1 MFGKESKIKKFPY
14 LAYSPNIIEYFAI
27 IGYPEKIIPQILDSG
42 ASQNGIKYSPTLL
55 SFINSN
61 TDFGLIDNELI
72 IGQVYP
78 DIPLPIKKEENMDIP
93 SPSSVIYSFCFDT
106 TDGKDK
112 LFHVCFAYK
121 YYEKYTYGQF
131 GDYYIPKAFVII
143 SQYNYFTLFKYI
155 CEFLYNLIYDK
166 RNKINTIPLEI
177 VIYNIVNFIPS
188 PINYELH
195 LNIFD
200 GCCDEG
206 VVQLGILSGYP
217 YLQFDLCEIF
227 NLLPLNMILEIY
239 IFSVLEQSI
248 LFFSSNLEIL
258 NMVMF
263 IIYTLNYP
271 CNDSPYFWHIVSVSE
286 KNFVEENK
294 YVGKIM
300 VSMLGVNTT
309 YREDIDTSVF
319 EKYHFVVDIDNKK
332 FFLKK
337 AIEDL
342 DDEEED
348 YNKLQNLFL
357 YIENIFK
364 DIDKDKDKEKK
375 NPDSIFLKQFI
386 QRIKKFLESFLKK
399 TIPEFNG
406 KNKYVDFFRTSK
418 DIMNNNK
425 IIQELFYDFC
435 LNILMVFYQEN
446 ILNSTFEKLIKDK
459 DEECE
464 KRIKIITNLK
474 DEIQMDKDEKEFCRL
489 YRKAIKYKI
498 YFENFIRNSDSIEI
512 FKIPLIFSEEFINI
526 KTKDPSNKII
536 NRLSLFTIIDSLY
549 SNNKPQILNITLN
562 NIISEYHET
571 LKNYFKHLFV
581 EEKNKKCEE
590 SKKPISDKNNKI
602 RNQRQLFVLNKKIIN
617 KYIYLLNNIY
627 EAEELSEL
635 FPSIQIQ
642 KEYIITKI
650 NRSCMINTIQNS
662 LEKQNLLDLIDYL
675 IYALVII
682 YAISFPLHSYEKM
695 LCYLEKLISSLGKAK
710 FFIRQHTYILI
721 KSLYKFYLI
730 NKKQGIYPQINYPN
744 VKMFYYML
752 NIFIKKKLII
762 PNDEIMSILSEFFD
776 KTINKENEINGSKIA
791 NINNNDDKFQIEKG
805 KNFICF
811 MKHCFTSK
819 KTFKSNTMIKAAMK
833 ENKSCNI
840 VISTSKKK
848 LQPTVEIKINEY
860 IYSSEFFAPKKIYK
874 LIQSTFNQFFDKDEL
889 GMSKLKVK
897 DVRDVISN
905 LIQYGLELN
914 NQNNEIIPIEFLVH
928 TLYLFKD
935 HEKKYG
941 INNK

>member
-1 MFGKESKIKKFPY
+1 MFGKDCKIKKYPY

-27 IGYPEKIIPQILDSG
+27 IGYPEKIIPQILDG
-42 ASQNGIKYSPTLL
+42 GTGPNGIKYSPTLL

-78 DIPLPIKKEENMDIP
+78 DIPQALKKEENIPIP

-121 YYEKYTYGQF
+121 YYEKYKYGQF

-155 CEFLYNLIYDK
+155 CENFYNLIYDK
-166 RNKINTIPLEI
+166 MNKKRSIPIEI

-188 PINYELH
+188 PINFELH
-195 LNIFD
+195 LNLFD
-200 GCCDEG
+200 GCNDEG
-206 VVQLGILSGYP
+206 VVQLGLLSAYP
-217 YLQFDLCEIF
+217 YLQFDLCGIF
-227 NLLPLNMILEIY
+227 DLLPLNMILEIY

-248 LFFSSNLEIL
+248 LFFSSNLEML

-263 IIYTLNYP
+263 IIYILNYP

-348 YNKLQNLFL
+348 YNKLQYLFL

-364 DIDKDKDKEKK
+364 DLDKDKEKK
-375 NPDSIFLKQFI
+375 ITDSIFLKQFI
-386 QRIKKFLESFLKK
+386 QRIKKFLENFLKK
-399 TIPEFNG
+399 NPEFNPHG
-406 KNKYVDFFRTSK
+406 KNKYVDFFKASK

-435 LNILMVFYQEN
+435 LNILMIFYQEN
-446 ILNSTFEKLIKDK
+446 ILNSTFEKIIKDK
-459 DEECE
+459 DEEFI
-464 KRIKIITNLK
+464 KRIKMIINLK
-474 DEIQMDKDEKEFCRL
+474 DEIQMDKNEKEFCRL

-498 YFENFIRNSDSIEI
+498 YFENFIRNSDAIDI

-526 KTKDPSNKII
+526 KTKDPSNKIV
-536 NRLSLFTIIDSLY
+536 NRLSLFSIMDSLY
-549 SNNKPQILNITLN
+549 SNNKTQILNITLN
-562 NIISEYHET
+562 NIISEYAET
-571 LKNYFKHLFV
+571 LNKYFNHLFD
-581 EEKNKKCEE
+581 EEKNKNSEE
-590 SKKPISDKNNKI
+590 SSIAPSDRIIQKKS
-602 RNQRQLFVLNKKIIN
+602 QRQLFILNKKVMN
-617 KYIYLLNNIY
+617 KYIYLLNNNY
-627 EAEELSEL
+627 DEEDLSEI
-635 FPSIQIQ
+635 FPSINI
-642 KEYIITKI
+642 KKKYNITNI
-650 NRSCMINTIQNS
+650 DRSCMINTIQNS
-662 LEKQNLLDLIDYL
+662 LDKQNLLELTDYL
-675 IYALVII
+675 VYALAII
-682 YAISFPLHSYEKM
+682 YAISFSLHSYTKM
-695 LCYLEKLISSLGKAK
+695 LGYLEKLISSLGRIK

-721 KSLYKFYLI
+721 KSLYKLYLI
-730 NKKQGIYPQINYPN
+730 NKKQNIYPQINYQN
-744 VKMFYYML
+744 VKMFFYML
-752 NIFIKKKLII
+752 NIFIKKKLIV
-762 PNDEIMSILSEFFD
+762 PNDEIMSIVSEFFD
-776 KTINKENEINGSKIA
+776 KAIHKENEISGSKIT
-791 NINNNDDKFQIEKG
+791 NINNNDDKFKIEKG

-819 KTFKSNTMIKAAMK
+819 KIFKPNTMIKAAIK
-833 ENKSCNI
+833 ENKYCNI
-840 VISTSKKK
+840 IISAAKKK
-848 LQPTVEIKINEY
+848 IQPTVEIKINEY
-860 IYSSEFFAPKKIYK
+860 IYSSDFFAPKKVYK
-874 LIQSTFNQFFDKDEL
+874 SILNIFNDFFDKDDL
-889 GMSKLKVK
+889 NMSKLKVK
-897 DVRDVISN
+897 DVRDIISN
-905 LIQYGLELN
+905 LIIYGLELN
-914 NQNNEIIPIEFLVH
+914 NQNKEMLPIDFLAH

-935 HEKKYG
+935 HENKYG
-941 INNK
+941 NNK